1 MEPSTWLGLLL
12 PWSRAKFLATHMT
25 SRSIPPIPVE
35 PTKPKTWKVL
45 AIEDDA
51 RWRTLVE
58 LSLEAE
64 GHTVLTAAD
73 GLTGLALAT
82 EKPDVILCD
91 VEMPRL
97 NGYAVLEALRQQP
110 ELRNIPFIFLTARSA
125 RSDQRK
131 GMVLGADDYITKPFE
146 PHELVESI
154 AGVLA
159 KRESLSERLKH
170 YTEEYRRE
178 MAAPWAHELLTP
190 LNGILGIAAMLDSEA
205 GSIQPDDLRDLARS
219 ISQSARRQQALAG
232 KLLQYFQLEQLRE
245 ANWSDPG
252 AAMEA
257 GAGLEDEVIGVAE
270 RLNRSAD
277 LRLECAPAAVRIS
290 PAWLRTAAGELAE
303 NAFKF
308 SPAGTPVN
316 VTGRITDGVYRIEI
330 TDRGPGMTPGEIE
343 QVAAFRQFDR
353 AKHEQQGLGL
363 GLAIATHVA
372 ALHHAPLVFASGP
385 EGVGL
390 RAVLE
395 LRLAD

>member
-1 MEPSTWLGLLL
+1 MNTKST
-12 PWSRAKFLATHMT
+12 
-25 SRSIPPIPVE
+25 PPIQVD
-35 PTKPKTWKVL
+35 PTKPKAWKVL
-45 AIEDDA
+45 VIEDDA

-64 GHTVLTAAD
+64 GHIVLTAAD
-73 GLTGLALAT
+73 GLAGLALAS

-110 ELRNIPFIFLTARSA
+110 ELRSIPFIFLTARSA

-146 PHELVESI
+146 SRELVEAI
-154 AGVLA
+154 KGVLA
-159 KRESLSERLKH
+159 KRETLSERLKH
-170 YTEEYRRE
+170 YTDEYHRE

-190 LNGILGIAAMLDSEA
+190 LNGILGIAAMIESEA
-205 GSIQPDDLRDLARS
+205 GSIPPADLRDLARS
-219 ISQSARRQQALAG
+219 ISQSARRQQSLAR

-257 GAGLEDEVIGVAE
+257 GAGIEDEVIGVAE

-277 LRLECAPAAVRIS
+277 LRLDCAPAAVRIS
-290 PAWLRTAAGELAE
+290 PAWLRPAVGELVE
-303 NAFKF
+303 NGFKF
-308 SPAGTPVN
+308 SPAGTPVT
-316 VTGRITDGVYRIEI
+316 VTGRIVDGLYRIEV
-330 TDRGPGMTPGEIE
+330 TDCGSGMTPTEIDSI
-343 QVAAFRQFDR
+343 AAFRQFDR
-353 AKHEQQGLGL
+353 ARHEQQGLGL
-363 GLAIATHVA
+363 GLAIVQHIA
-372 ALHHAPLVFASGP
+372 ALHHAPLVIDAGP
-385 EGVGL
+385 EGTGL
-390 RAVLE
+390 RVALE

>member
-1 MEPSTWLGLLL
+1 
-12 PWSRAKFLATHMT
+12 MT
-25 SRSIPPIPVE
+25 SPSIPPIHVE
-35 PTKPKTWKVL
+35 PDRPKSRKVL
-45 AIEDDA
+45 VIEDDA

-82 EKPDVILCD
+82 ERPDVILCD

-110 ELRNIPFIFLTARSA
+110 ELRSIPFIFLTARA
-125 RSDQRK
+125 TRSDQRK

-146 PHELVESI
+146 PRELVESI
-154 AGVLA
+154 ASVLA
-159 KRESLSERLKH
+159 KRESLSARLKH

-190 LNGILGIAAMLDSEA
+190 LNGILGIAAMLEAEA
-205 GSIQPDDLRDLARS
+205 GSIQPADLRDLARS
-219 ISQSARRQQALAG
+219 ISQSARRQQALAR
-232 KLLQYFQLEQLRE
+232 KLLQYFQLAQLRE
-245 ANWSDPG
+245 ADWSDPG

-257 GAGLEDEVIGVAE
+257 GAGLEDEVLGVAE
-270 RLNRSAD
+270 RLSRSAD
-277 LRLECAPAAVRIS
+277 LRLDCAPAAVRIS
-290 PAWLRTAAGELAE
+290 PTWLRAAAGELAE

-308 SPAGTPVN
+308 SPAGTPVT
-316 VTGRITDGVYRIEI
+316 VSGRITEGAYRIEI
-330 TDRGPGMTPGEIE
+330 TDRGPGMTPAEVAQI
-343 QVAAFRQFDR
+343 AAFRQFDR
-353 AKHEQQGLGL
+353 SRHEQQGLGL
-363 GLAIATHVA
+363 GLAIVTHIA
-372 ALHHAPLVFASGP
+372 ALHHAPLAFEAGP

-390 RAVLE
+390 RAVLD

>member
-1 MEPSTWLGLLL
+1 MSTQSTPPVHFEP
-12 PWSRAKFLATHMT
+12 A
-25 SRSIPPIPVE
+25 
-35 PTKPKTWKVL
+35 KPKTWKVL
-45 AIEDDA
+45 VIEDDA

-58 LSLEAE
+58 LSLEAD
-64 GHTVLTAAD
+64 GHSVLTAAD
-73 GLTGLALAT
+73 GLAGLALAS

-110 ELRNIPFIFLTARSA
+110 ELRSIPFIFLTARST

-159 KRESLSERLKH
+159 KRETLSERLKH
-170 YTEEYRRE
+170 YTEEYHRE

-190 LNGILGIAAMLDSEA
+190 LNGILGIAAMLESEA
-205 GSIQPDDLRDLARS
+205 GSILPADLRDLARS
-219 ISQSARRQQALAG
+219 ISQSARRQQGLAR

-257 GAGLEDEVIGVAE
+257 GAGIEDEVIGAAE

-290 PAWLRTAAGELAE
+290 PAWLRAAAGELVE

-308 SPAGTPVN
+308 SPAGTIVT
-316 VTGRITDGVYRIEI
+316 VTGRIVDGLYRLEI
-330 TDRGPGMTPGEIE
+330 TDRGPGMTTGEIE
-343 QVAAFRQFDR
+343 RIAAFRQFDR

-363 GLAIATHVA
+363 GLAITVHIA
-372 ALHHAPLVFASGP
+372 ALHHAPLTLEPGP

-390 RAVLE
+390 RAIME

>member
-1 MEPSTWLGLLL
+1 MTTMST
-12 PWSRAKFLATHMT
+12 PPVQVDPVRAKG
-25 SRSIPPIPVE
+25 
-35 PTKPKTWKVL
+35 WKVL
-45 AIEDDA
+45 IIEDDA

-64 GHTVLTAAD
+64 GHIVLAAAD
-73 GLTGLALAT
+73 GLAGLALAT

-110 ELRNIPFIFLTARSA
+110 ELRATPFIFLTARSA

-146 PHELVESI
+146 PRELIESI
-154 AGVLA
+154 KGVLA
-159 KRESLSERLKH
+159 KRETLSERLKH
-170 YTEEYRRE
+170 YTDEYHRE

-190 LNGILGIAAMLDSEA
+190 LNGILGIAAMIESEA
-205 GSIQPDDLRDLARS
+205 GTIPPADLRDLARS
-219 ISQSARRQQALAG
+219 ISQSARRQQNLAR

-257 GAGLEDEVIGVAE
+257 AAGIEDEVIGVAE
-270 RLNRSAD
+270 RMNRSAD
-277 LRLECAPAAVRIS
+277 LRLDCKPAAVRIS
-290 PAWLRTAAGELAE
+290 PAWLRAAVAELVE
-303 NAFKF
+303 NGFKF
-308 SPAGTPVN
+308 SAPGAPVT
-316 VTGRITDGVYRIEI
+316 VTSRIEDGLYRIEV
-330 TDRGPGMTPGEIE
+330 TDRGAGMTPTEIE
-343 QVAAFRQFDR
+343 SVAAFRQFDR

-363 GLAIATHVA
+363 GLAIVTHVA
-372 ALHHAPLVFASGP
+372 ALHHAPLTLEAGP
-385 EGVGL
+385 DGVGL
-390 RAVLE
+390 RAVIE

>member
-1 MEPSTWLGLLL
+1 MSTQ
-12 PWSRAKFLATHMT
+12 ST
-25 SRSIPPIPVE
+25 PPVHVE
-35 PTKPKTWKVL
+35 PAKPKTWKVL
-45 AIEDDA
+45 VIEDDA

-58 LSLEAE
+58 LSLEAD
-64 GHTVLTAAD
+64 GHSVLTAAD
-73 GLTGLALAT
+73 GLAGLALAS

-110 ELRNIPFIFLTARSA
+110 ELRSIPFIFLTARST

-159 KRESLSERLKH
+159 KRETLSERLKH
-170 YTEEYRRE
+170 YTEEYHRE

-190 LNGILGIAAMLDSEA
+190 LNGILGIAAMLESEA
-205 GSIQPDDLRDLARS
+205 GSILPADLRDLARS
-219 ISQSARRQQALAG
+219 ISQSARRQQGLAR

-257 GAGLEDEVIGVAE
+257 GAGIEDEVIGAAE

-290 PAWLRTAAGELAE
+290 PAWLRAAACELVE

-308 SPAGTPVN
+308 SPAGTPVT
-316 VTGRITDGVYRIEI
+316 VTGRIVDGLYRLEI
-330 TDRGPGMTPGEIE
+330 TDRGPGMTTGEIE
-343 QVAAFRQFDR
+343 RIAAFRQFDR

-363 GLAIATHVA
+363 GLAITVHIA
-372 ALHHAPLVFASGP
+372 ALHHAPLTLEPGP

-390 RAVLE
+390 RAIME

>member
-1 MEPSTWLGLLL
+1 MTTHST
-12 PWSRAKFLATHMT
+12 
-25 SRSIPPIPVE
+25 PPLPVE
-35 PTKPKTWKVL
+35 PVRSKAWKVL
-45 AIEDDA
+45 VIEDDA

-73 GLTGLALAT
+73 GLAGLALAS
-82 EKPDVILCD
+82 EKPDIILCD

-110 ELRNIPFIFLTARSA
+110 ELRAIPFIFLTARSA

-146 PHELVESI
+146 PRELVESI

-159 KRESLSERLKH
+159 KRETLSERLKH
-170 YTEEYRRE
+170 YTEEYQRE

-190 LNGILGIAAMLDSEA
+190 LNGILGIAAMIESEA
-205 GSIQPDDLRDLARS
+205 GSIPPADLRELARS
-219 ISQSARRQQALAG
+219 ISQSARRQQALAR

-245 ANWSDPG
+245 SNWSDPG
-252 AAMEA
+252 AATEA
-257 GAGLEDEVIGVAE
+257 GAIIEDEVLGVAE

-277 LRLECAPAAVRIS
+277 LRCECAPAAVRIS
-290 PAWLRTAAGELAE
+290 APWLHALVAELVE

-308 SPAGTPVN
+308 SAPGTPVT
-316 VTGRITDGVYRIEI
+316 VSGRMVDGLYRLTV
-330 TDRGPGMTPGEIE
+330 TDRGPGLTPAEIG

-363 GLAIATHVA
+363 GLAIVTHIA
-372 ALHHAPLVFASGP
+372 ALHHAPFQLEPVADGA
-385 EGVGL
+385 GL
-390 RAVLE
+390 RAIVD